1 MSSSIIHKKSDDFF
15 IENTKLLDVVAKLKT
30 PLYIYS
36 KKQIL
41 RQISDFSSSLDGLN
55 SLICFAVK
63 ANSNIAILNL
73 MAEKGLGFDIVSGGE
88 LKRVLAAKGDPKK
101 VVFSGI
107 GKSQDEIQLAIEEGI
122 LSFNIE
128 SQQELLK
135 IQSIAQKL
143 DKKAPISIRVNPNVD
158 AKTHPY
164 ISTGLKDNKFGV
176 AENEAIELYK
186 LAKELSHIQIKG
198 VDCHIGSQITEIA
211 PFTDSLKKL
220 IHIYDQL
227 KSLGIELEH
236 IDIGGGIGIDYMDDN
251 PPSFSDYAKAIK
263 EVLGNRKIQ
272 IIFEPGRVI
281 VGKAGI
287 LLTKIEYLKSGETK
301 NFAIVDAAMNDLM
314 RPSLYDAY
322 HEIINLSPNNNINEE
337 TYDVVGPVCETGDF
351 LGKQRKLSIQRED
364 MLAVLDAGAYGMSM
378 SSNYNSRPRACEVI
392 VDDEHFYEIKSR
404 ETFDQLI
411 ANEKLIPQK

>member
-1 MSSSIIHKKSDDFF
+1 MTSSIIHKKSDDFY
-15 IENTKLLDVVAKLKT
+15 IENTKLIDVVAKHKT

-41 RQISDFSSSLDGLN
+41 SQISDFSSSLDGLN

-88 LKRVLAAKGDPKK
+88 LKRVIAAKGDPKK

-107 GKSQDEIQLAIEEGI
+107 GKSHDEIQFAIEEGI

-143 DKKAPISIRVNPNVD
+143 NKKAPISIRVNPNVD

-176 AENEAIELYK
+176 AENKAIELYRQ
-186 LAKELSHIQIKG
+186 AKELSHIQIKG

-227 KSLGIELEH
+227 NSLGIELEH

-263 EVLGNRKIQ
+263 EVLGNRQIQ

-287 LLTKIEYLKSGETK
+287 LVTKIEYLKSGETK

-322 HEIINLSPNNNINEE
+322 HEIINLSPNNNENEK

-351 LGKQRKLSIQRED
+351 LGKHRKLSIQTGD

-392 VDDEHFYEIKSR
+392 VDDERFYEIKSR

>member
-1 MSSSIIHKKSDDFF
+1 MSSSIIHKKSDDFY
-15 IENTKLLDVVAKLKT
+15 IENTKLLDVVAKHKT
-30 PLYIYS
+30 PLYVYS

-41 RQISDFSSSLDGLN
+41 GQISDFFSSLDGLK

-73 MAEKGLGFDIVSGGE
+73 MAKKGLGFDIVSGGE
-88 LKRVLAAKGDPKK
+88 LKRVIAAKGDPKK

-107 GKSQDEIQLAIEEGI
+107 GKSHDEIQLAIEEGI

-227 KSLGIELEH
+227 ISLGIEIEH

-251 PPSFSDYAKAIK
+251 PPSFNDYAKAIK
-263 EVLGNRKIQ
+263 AVLGNRQIQ

-287 LLTKIEYLKSGETK
+287 LVTKIEYLKRGETK

-322 HEIINLSPNNNINEE
+322 HEIINLSPSNNINEE

-351 LGKQRKLSIQRED
+351 LGKHRKLSVQTGD

>member
-15 IENTKLLDVVAKLKT
+15 IENTKLLDVVAKHKT

-36 KKQIL
+36 KKKIL

-73 MAEKGLGFDIVSGGE
+73 MAKKGLGFDIVSGGE

-135 IQSIAQKL
+135 IQSVAHKL

-186 LAKELSHIQIKG
+186 QAKELSHIQIKG

-236 IDIGGGIGIDYMDDN
+236 IDIGGGIGIDYMNDN
-251 PPSFSDYAKAIK
+251 PPSFSDYTNSIK
-263 EVLGNRKIQ
+263 EVLGNRQIQ
-272 IIFEPGRVI
+272 IIFEPGRAI

-287 LLTKIEYLKSGETK
+287 LVTKIEYLKRGETK

-322 HEIINLSPNNNINEE
+322 HEIINLSSSNNINEE

-351 LGKQRKLSIQRED
+351 LGKQRKLSVQTGDI
-364 MLAVLDAGAYGMSM
+364 LAVLDAGAYGMSM

-392 VDDEHFYEIKSR
+392 VDDEYFYEIKSR

>member
-135 IQSIAQKL
+135 IQSIAHKL

-186 LAKELSHIQIKG
+186 QAKELSHIQIKG

-220 IHIYDQL
+220 IDIYDQL

-236 IDIGGGIGIDYMDDN
+236 IDIGGGIGIDYMNDN
-251 PPSFSDYAKAIK
+251 PPSFSDYTNSLK
-263 EVLGNRKIQ
+263 EVLGNRQIQ
-272 IIFEPGRVI
+272 IIFEPGRAI

-287 LLTKIEYLKSGETK
+287 LVTKIEYLKRGETK

-322 HEIINLSPNNNINEE
+322 HEIINLSSSNNINEE

-351 LGKQRKLSIQRED
+351 LGKQRKLSVQTGD

-411 ANEKLIPQK
+411 ANEKLIPKK

>member
-135 IQSIAQKL
+135 IQSIAHKL

-186 LAKELSHIQIKG
+186 QAKELSHIQIKG

-220 IHIYDQL
+220 IDIYDQL

-236 IDIGGGIGIDYMDDN
+236 IDIGGGIGIDYMNDN
-251 PPSFSDYAKAIK
+251 PPSFSDYANSLK
-263 EVLGNRKIQ
+263 EVLGNRQIQ
-272 IIFEPGRVI
+272 IIFEPGRAI

-287 LLTKIEYLKSGETK
+287 LVTKIEYLKRGETK

-322 HEIINLSPNNNINEE
+322 HEIINLSSSNNINEE

-351 LGKQRKLSIQRED
+351 LGKQRKLSVQTGD

-392 VDDEHFYEIKSR
+392 VDDVSFYEIKSR

>member
-1 MSSSIIHKKSDDFF
+1 MSSSIIHKKSDDFY
-15 IENTKLLDVVAKLKT
+15 IENTKLLDVVAKHKT
-30 PLYIYS
+30 PLYVYS

-41 RQISDFSSSLDGLN
+41 SQISDFSSSLDGLK

-73 MAEKGLGFDIVSGGE
+73 MAKKGLGFDIVSGGE
-88 LKRVLAAKGDPKK
+88 LKRVIAAKGDPKK

-107 GKSQDEIQLAIEEGI
+107 GKSHDEIQLAIEEGI

-176 AENEAIELYK
+176 AENEAIELYRQ
-186 LAKELSHIQIKG
+186 AKELSHIQIKG

-227 KSLGIELEH
+227 NSLGIELEH

-263 EVLGNRKIQ
+263 AVLGNRQIQ

-287 LLTKIEYLKSGETK
+287 LVTKIEYLKSGETK

-351 LGKQRKLSIQRED
+351 LGKQRKLSIQTGD

>member
-1 MSSSIIHKKSDDFF
+1 MSSSIIHKKNDDFF
-15 IENTKLLDVVAKLKT
+15 IENTKLLDVVAKHKT

-41 RQISDFSSSLDGLN
+41 SQISNFSSSLDGLN

-73 MAEKGLGFDIVSGGE
+73 MAEQGLGFDIVSGGE
-88 LKRVLAAKGDPKK
+88 LKRVIAAKGDPKK

-107 GKSQDEIQLAIEEGI
+107 GKSHDEIQLAIEEGI

-128 SQQELLK
+128 SQEELLK
-135 IQSIAQKL
+135 IESIAQKL

-176 AENEAIELYK
+176 AENEAIELYRQ
-186 LAKELSHIQIKG
+186 AKELSHIQIKG

-227 KSLGIELEH
+227 NSLGIELEH

-263 EVLGNRKIQ
+263 AVLGNRQIQ
-272 IIFEPGRVI
+272 IIFEPGRVV

-287 LLTKIEYLKSGETK
+287 LVTKIEYLKSGETK
-301 NFAIVDAAMNDLM
+301 NFAIVDAAMNDLL
-314 RPSLYDAY
+314 RPALYSAWQ
-322 HEIINLSPNNNINEE
+322 NIVEVSVENGADQD
-337 TYDVVGPVCETGDF
+337 TYDIVGPVCETGDF
-351 LGKQRKLSIQRED
+351 LGKDRELALQAGDLLAQRS
-364 MLAVLDAGAYGMSM
+364 AGAYGFTM
-378 SSNYNSRPRACEVI
+378 SSNYNSRPRVAEI
-392 VDDEHFYEIKSR
+392 MVDGQQSHLIRQR
-404 ETFDQLI
+404 ETLESLWQG
-411 ANEKLIPQK
+411 EKILP

>member
-1 MSSSIIHKKSDDFF
+1 MSSSIIHKKSDDFY
-15 IENTKLLDVVAKLKT
+15 IENTKLLDVVAKHKT
-30 PLYIYS
+30 PLYVYS

-41 RQISDFSSSLDGLN
+41 NQISDFSSSLDGLN

-88 LKRVLAAKGDPKK
+88 LKRVIASKGDPKK

-107 GKSQDEIQLAIEEGI
+107 GKSHDEIQLAIEEGI

-143 DKKAPISIRVNPNVD
+143 EKKAPISIRVNPNVD

-227 KSLGIELEH
+227 KSLGK
-236 IDIGGGIGIDYMDDN
+236 IG
-251 PPSFSDYAKAIK
+251 
-263 EVLGNRKIQ
+263 
-272 IIFEPGRVI
+272 
-281 VGKAGI
+281 
-287 LLTKIEYLKSGETK
+287 
-301 NFAIVDAAMNDLM
+301 
-314 RPSLYDAY
+314 
-322 HEIINLSPNNNINEE
+322 
-337 TYDVVGPVCETGDF
+337 
-351 LGKQRKLSIQRED
+351 
-364 MLAVLDAGAYGMSM
+364 
-378 SSNYNSRPRACEVI
+378 RAHV
-392 VDDEHFYEIKSR
+392 
-404 ETFDQLI
+404 
-411 ANEKLIPQK
+411 

>member
-135 IQSIAQKL
+135 IQSIAHKL

-186 LAKELSHIQIKG
+186 QAKELSHIQIKG

-220 IHIYDQL
+220 IDIYDQL

-236 IDIGGGIGIDYMDDN
+236 IDIGGGIGIDYMNDN
-251 PPSFSDYAKAIK
+251 PPSFSDYANSLK
-263 EVLGNRKIQ
+263 EVLGNRQIQ
-272 IIFEPGRVI
+272 IIFEPGRAI

-287 LLTKIEYLKSGETK
+287 LVTKIEYLKRGETK

-322 HEIINLSPNNNINEE
+322 HEIINLSSSNNINEE

-351 LGKQRKLSIQRED
+351 LGKQRKLSVQTGD

-411 ANEKLIPQK
+411 ANEKLIPKK

>member
-1 MSSSIIHKKSDDFF
+1 MSSSIIHKKSDDFY
-15 IENTKLLDVVAKLKT
+15 IEKTKILDVVAKHKT

-41 RQISDFSSSLDGLN
+41 SQISDFSSCLDGLN

-73 MAEKGLGFDIVSGGE
+73 MAEQGLGFDIVSGGE
-88 LKRVLAAKGDPKK
+88 LKRVIAAKGDPKK

-107 GKSQDEIQLAIEEGI
+107 GKSHDEIQLAIEEGI

-128 SQQELLK
+128 SQEELLK

-176 AENEAIELYK
+176 AENEAIELYRQ
-186 LAKELSHIQIKG
+186 AKELSHIQIKG

-211 PFTDSLKKL
+211 PFTDSLTKL

-236 IDIGGGIGIDYMDDN
+236 IDIGGGIGIDYIDDN
-251 PPSFSDYAKAIK
+251 PPSFSDYSNAIK
-263 EVLGNRKIQ
+263 AVLGNRQIQ

-287 LLTKIEYLKSGETK
+287 LVTKIEYLKSGETK

-322 HEIINLSPNNNINEE
+322 HEIINLSPSNNINEE

-351 LGKQRKLSIQRED
+351 LGKQRKLSIHTGD

-392 VDDEHFYEIKSR
+392 VDDENFYEIKSR

-411 ANEKLIPQK
+411 ANEKLIPKK

>member
-1 MSSSIIHKKSDDFF
+1 MTSSIIHKKNDDFY
-15 IENTKLLDVVAKLKT
+15 IENTKLKDVVAKHKT
-30 PLYIYS
+30 PLYVYS

-41 RQISDFSSSLDGLN
+41 NQISDFSSSLDGLN

-73 MAEKGLGFDIVSGGE
+73 MAEKSLGFDIVSGGE
-88 LKRVLAAKGDPKK
+88 LKRVIAAKGDPKK

-107 GKSQDEIQLAIEEGI
+107 GKSHDEIQLAIKEGI

-128 SQQELLK
+128 SQEELLK

-143 DKKAPISIRVNPNVD
+143 EKKAPISIRVNPNVD

-211 PFTDSLKKL
+211 PFTDSLNKL

-322 HEIINLSPNNNINEE
+322 HKIINLSPNNNINEE

-351 LGKQRKLSIQRED
+351 LGKQRKLSIQTGD
-364 MLAVLDAGAYGMSM
+364 LLAVFDVGAYGMSM

-392 VDDEHFYEIKSR
+392 VDDEQFYEIKSR

-411 ANEKLIPQK
+411 ANEKLIQQK

>member
-1 MSSSIIHKKSDDFF
+1 M
-15 IENTKLLDVVAKLKT
+15 
-30 PLYIYS
+30 
-36 KKQIL
+36 
-41 RQISDFSSSLDGLN
+41 
-55 SLICFAVK
+55 
-63 ANSNIAILNL
+63 
-73 MAEKGLGFDIVSGGE
+73 
-88 LKRVLAAKGDPKK
+88 
-101 VVFSGI
+101 
-107 GKSQDEIQLAIEEGI
+107 
-122 LSFNIE
+122 
-128 SQQELLK
+128 
-135 IQSIAQKL
+135 
-143 DKKAPISIRVNPNVD
+143 
-158 AKTHPY
+158 
-164 ISTGLKDNKFGV
+164 KDNKFGV

-220 IHIYDQL
+220 IHICDQL

-287 LLTKIEYLKSGETK
+287 LVTKIEYLKSGETK

-322 HEIINLSPNNNINEE
+322 HEIINLSPSNNINEE

-351 LGKQRKLSIQRED
+351 LGKKRKLSIQTGD

-392 VDDEHFYEIKSR
+392 IDDEHCYEIKSR
-404 ETFDQLI
+404 ETFDELI
-411 ANEKLIPQK
+411 ANEKLIPKK

>member
-1 MSSSIIHKKSDDFF
+1 MTSSIIHKKNDDFY
-15 IENTKLLDVVAKLKT
+15 IENTKLIDVVAKHKT
-30 PLYIYS
+30 PLYVYS

-41 RQISDFSSSLDGLN
+41 IQISDFSSSLDGLN

-73 MAEKGLGFDIVSGGE
+73 MAKKGLGFDIVSGGE
-88 LKRVLAAKGDPKK
+88 LKRVIAAKGDPKK

-107 GKSQDEIQLAIEEGI
+107 GKSHDEIQLAIEEGI

-128 SQQELLK
+128 SQEELLK

-143 DKKAPISIRVNPNVD
+143 NKKAPISIRVNPNVD

-176 AENEAIELYK
+176 AEHEAIELYK

-227 KSLGIELEH
+227 KSLGIKLEH

-322 HEIINLSPNNNINEE
+322 HEIINLSPKNNINEE

-351 LGKQRKLSIQRED
+351 LGKQRKLSIQTGD
-364 MLAVLDAGAYGMSM
+364 LLAVLDVGAYGMSM

-392 VDDEHFYEIKSR
+392 VDNEHFYEIKSR

-411 ANEKLIPQK
+411 ANEKLIQQK

>member
-15 IENTKLLDVVAKLKT
+15 IENTKLLDVVAKHKT

-41 RQISDFSSSLDGLN
+41 SQISDFSSSLDGLN

-73 MAEKGLGFDIVSGGE
+73 MAQKGLGFDIVSGGE
-88 LKRVLAAKGDPKK
+88 LKRVIAAKGDPKK

-107 GKSQDEIQLAIEEGI
+107 GKSHDEIQLAIEEGI

-128 SQQELLK
+128 SQEELLK

-176 AENEAIELYK
+176 AENEAIELYRQ
-186 LAKELSHIQIKG
+186 AKKLSHIQIKG

-227 KSLGIELEH
+227 YSLGIELEH
-236 IDIGGGIGIDYMDDN
+236 IDIGGGVGIDYMDDN
-251 PPSFSDYAKAIK
+251 PPSFSDYANSIK
-263 EVLGNRKIQ
+263 EVLGNRQIQ

-281 VGKAGI
+281 VGKAGTLI
-287 LLTKIEYLKSGETK
+287 TKIEYLKKGETK

-351 LGKQRKLSIQRED
+351 LGKHRKLSIQTGD
-364 MLAVLDAGAYGMSM
+364 ILAVLDAGAYGMSM

>member
-1 MSSSIIHKKSDDFF
+1 MSSSIIHKKSDDFY
-15 IENTKLLDVVAKLKT
+15 IENTKLLDVVAKHKT
-30 PLYIYS
+30 PLYVYS

-41 RQISDFSSSLDGLN
+41 NQISDFSSSLDGLN

-88 LKRVLAAKGDPKK
+88 LKRVIAAKGDPKK

-107 GKSQDEIQLAIEEGI
+107 GKSHDEIQLAIEEGI

-143 DKKAPISIRVNPNVD
+143 EKKAPISIRVNPNVD

-236 IDIGGGIGIDYMDDN
+236 IDIGGGIGINYMEDN

-263 EVLGNRKIQ
+263 EVLDNRQIQ

-281 VGKAGI
+281 IGKAGI
-287 LLTKIEYLKSGETK
+287 LVTKIEYLKSGETK

-314 RPSLYDAY
+314 RPSLYNAY

-351 LGKQRKLSIQRED
+351 LGKHRKLSIQTGD